1 MTSFSPKH
9 RGEHMSEYQYRTA
22 EIILPVAM
30 ELNKYDEQNVE
41 EELLARE
48 HERQSI
54 VAQSEM

>member
-1 MTSFSPKH
+1 
-9 RGEHMSEYQYRTA
+9 MSEYQYRTA